1 MAKRDA
7 AIEDPR
13 RVLLAE
19 HDRLVQLVM
28 VLVDEIEH
36 SQTEGSDKIDPAALR
51 NAAGR
56 MLLDSMSR
64 HDSALL
70 ELGIKVRPALTLTKE
85 NP

>member
-28 VLVDEIEH
+28 VLVDEIDH

-51 NAAGR
+51 KAAGR
-56 MLLDSMSR
+56 TLIDSISR
-64 HDSALL
+64 RDSALL
-70 ELGIKVRPALTLTKE
+70 DLGIKVRPALTPVK
-85 NP
+85 